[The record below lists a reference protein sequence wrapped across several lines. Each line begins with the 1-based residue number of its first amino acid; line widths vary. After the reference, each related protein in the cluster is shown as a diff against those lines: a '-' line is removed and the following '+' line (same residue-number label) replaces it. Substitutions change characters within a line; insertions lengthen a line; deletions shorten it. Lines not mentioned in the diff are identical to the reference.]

1 MLPVV
6 EGLVRERRVV
16 EARARLEEAVG
27 WLLAAKADLPSSPVH
42 HLLSSSADARLQV
55 AGTGRAPAA
64 VCVCVSVCVCVC
76 VCVCV

>member
-1 MLPVV
+1 MV

-27 WLLAAKADLPSSPVH
+27 LLLAAKADLPSSPVH

-55 AGTGRAPAA
+55 KCTRLA
-64 VCVCVSVCVCVC
+64 
-76 VCVCV
+76 